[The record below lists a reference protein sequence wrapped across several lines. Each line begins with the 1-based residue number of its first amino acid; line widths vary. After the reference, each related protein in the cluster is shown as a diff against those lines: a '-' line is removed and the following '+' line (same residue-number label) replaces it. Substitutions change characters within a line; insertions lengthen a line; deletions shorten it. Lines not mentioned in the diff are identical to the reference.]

1 MIELKNVYLGYNKE
15 YYALFDINLKFQ
27 KGDRAVLVG
36 ENGSGKTSLLRVIAG
51 LEKVQKGE
59 IYIDNTPLKNV
70 DFAKDVSLGYL
81 SSKAIFYENKTVLK
95 NLMWALKIRG
105 EDKDMQEKKALEVL
119 KDYNIEH
126 LKDEKVGR
134 LCKSDRR
141 LVQIARLALR
151 PLDIL
156 LCDEFDLQED
166 NKITEEL
173 INAQKKLINADH
185 KDKIVIIACE
195 NVSHFK
201 NIINREIK
209 MVSGSI
215 EKENKSEQRWFWTNK
230 NQFIPFG

>member
-27 KGDRAVLVG
+27 KGDRAIIVG

-51 LEKVQKGE
+51 LENVQKGE
-59 IYIDNTPLKNV
+59 VYIDNTPLKNI
-70 DFAKDVSLGYL
+70 DFSKDVSLGYL
-81 SSKAIFYENKTVLK
+81 SSKPIFYENKTVLK

-105 EDKDMQEKKALEVL
+105 EEKEKQEEKALAVL
-119 KDYNIEH
+119 KEYDIEH

-156 LCDEFDLQED
+156 LCDEFDLQD
-166 NKITEEL
+166 NTQITEDM
-173 INAQKKLINADH
+173 IKAQKKLIDAEH

-195 NVSHFK
+195 NVGCFK
-201 NIINREIK
+201 DIINREIK

-215 EKENKSEQRWFWTNK
+215 EKENESEQK
-230 NQFIPFG
+230 

>member
-105 EDKDMQEKKALEVL
+105 EDKDIQEKKALEVL

-201 NIINREIK
+201 DIINREIK

-215 EKENKSEQRWFWTNK
+215 EKENKSE
-230 NQFIPFG
+230 

>member
-105 EDKDMQEKKALEVL
+105 EEKDIQEKKALEVL

-201 NIINREIK
+201 DIINREIK

-215 EKENKSEQRWFWTNK
+215 EKENKSE
-230 NQFIPFG
+230 

>member
-70 DFAKDVSLGYL
+70 DFAKDVALGYL

-105 EDKDMQEKKALEVL
+105 EDKDIQEKKALEVL

-201 NIINREIK
+201 DIINREIK

-215 EKENKSEQRWFWTNK
+215 EKENKSE
-230 NQFIPFG
+230 

>member
-27 KGDRAVLVG
+27 KGDRAIIVG

-51 LEKVQKGE
+51 LENVQKGE
-59 IYIDNTPLKNV
+59 VYIDNTPLKNI
-70 DFAKDVSLGYL
+70 DFSKDVSLGYL

-105 EDKDMQEKKALEVL
+105 EDKDIQEKKALEVL

-201 NIINREIK
+201 DIINREIK

-215 EKENKSEQRWFWTNK
+215 EKENKSE
-230 NQFIPFG
+230 

>member
-27 KGDRAVLVG
+27 KGDRAVIVD

-51 LEKVQKGE
+51 LENVQKGE
-59 IYIDNTPLKNV
+59 VYIDNTPLKNI
-70 DFAKDVSLGYL
+70 DFSKDVSLGYL
-81 SSKAIFYENKTVLK
+81 SSKPIFYENKTVLK

-105 EDKDMQEKKALEVL
+105 EEKEKQEEKALAVL
-119 KDYNIEH
+119 KEYDIEH

-156 LCDEFDLQED
+156 LCDEFDLQD
-166 NKITEEL
+166 NTQITEDM
-173 INAQKKLINADH
+173 IKAQKKLIDAEH

-195 NVSHFK
+195 NIGCFK
-201 NIINREIK
+201 DIINREIK

-215 EKENKSEQRWFWTNK
+215 EKENESEQK
-230 NQFIPFG
+230 

>member
-105 EDKDMQEKKALEVL
+105 EDKDIQEKKALEVL

-201 NIINREIK
+201 DIINREIK

-215 EKENKSEQRWFWTNK
+215 EKENKSEQR
-230 NQFIPFG
+230 

>member
-105 EDKDMQEKKALEVL
+105 EDKDRQEKKALEVL

-215 EKENKSEQRWFWTNK
+215 EKESKSEQR
-230 NQFIPFG
+230 